1 MTFNVWKINWLG
13 VAAGVVTLVALV
25 YAFSNPWWQLTIGDK
40 LIKIN
45 ASPVNTNFGL
55 FGTQFTIPLI
65 WTLNLIM
72 ILMFTASGVIMLIYS
87 VIPDK
92 PYARH
97 LLGFAWKKPLYSV
110 ISFVAGL
117 LIILLIAG
125 HFGLYLPINGSA
137 NVNLPSSWT
146 EGASVSAEISASFQT
161 SFWLAVAAVG
171 LCVGA
176 RLYHEEI
183 EMPFFLKGKSQ
194 KTPPA
199 PPAAPAAPAP
209 AAAQQEMIE

>member
-1 MTFNVWKINWLG
+1 MAWNFRKINWLG
-13 VAAGVVTLVALV
+13 IAAGVVTLVAL
-25 YAFSNPWWQLTIGDK
+25 AFAFINPWWQLTIGEK

-87 VIPDK
+87 VMPEK

-117 LIILLIAG
+117 LIILLLAG

-137 NVNLPSSWT
+137 TVNLPSSWT
-146 EGASVSAEISASFQT
+146 QGASVSALVSASFQT
-161 SFWLAVAAVG
+161 SFWIAIVAVA
-171 LCVGA
+171 LCVAA

-183 EMPFFLKGKSQ
+183 EEPFFINGKKQ
-194 KTPPA
+194 KTAPST

-209 AAAQQEMIE
+209 ADSEEMIE